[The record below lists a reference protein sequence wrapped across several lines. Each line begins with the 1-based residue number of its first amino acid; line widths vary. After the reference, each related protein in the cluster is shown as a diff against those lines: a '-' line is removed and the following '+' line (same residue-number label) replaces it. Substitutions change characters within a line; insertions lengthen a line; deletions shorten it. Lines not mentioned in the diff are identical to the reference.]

1 MRTLK
6 TRIHIKNRNW
16 FQEKTRTADYQISL
30 AQTIFSRNVNVNMFQ
45 AIFLLLEEVLD
56 LDLSFELHLD
66 AMLHGKTSGA
76 AVIHL
81 WINDIFKSIMP
92 VGKRRSYYVLK
103 QIRSF

>member
-1 MRTLK
+1 
-6 TRIHIKNRNW
+6 
-16 FQEKTRTADYQISL
+16 
-30 AQTIFSRNVNVNMFQ
+30 MFQ